1 MPIASG
7 ITTWTVVGCLMA
19 TITFGAGARMAAAG
33 QTVSEQSLGSADDY
47 VKSTPNFA
55 NAYEIPL
62 LGIEV
67 NNGADN
73 LKGGYPVSGV
83 EILTAISGG
92 PGAAAGLQGRRQG
105 VQAALTVGI
114 LAGAIFFPPAML
126 GVMALQNSGI
136 GASRELII
144 AVDGQRTR
152 DVTDFGEAIEKA
164 EAGEVV
170 YLTIV
175 SGGRREQIRVELP
188 GQYR

>member
-1 MPIASG
+1 
-7 ITTWTVVGCLMA
+7 MA
-19 TITFGAGARMAAAG
+19 TITFGAGATMAAAG

-47 VKSTPNFA
+47 VKSTPDSA

-126 GVMALQNSGI
+126 GVMALQKSGI